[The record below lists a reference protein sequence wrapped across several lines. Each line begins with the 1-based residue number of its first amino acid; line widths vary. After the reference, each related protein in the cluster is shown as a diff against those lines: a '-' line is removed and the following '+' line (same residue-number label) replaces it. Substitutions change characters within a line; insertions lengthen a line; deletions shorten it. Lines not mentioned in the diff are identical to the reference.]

1 MIFTKA
7 RRLLAVVLLFI
18 AAGLVLS
25 AGRLVTREDPLEHA
39 DAIYVLG
46 GTWSLRWLEGADLL
60 REGRGTIILL
70 SPAMRDRGEEALLGR
85 GTPIPRPVDVQ
96 RQLMIDRAHIPAAAI
111 RIVPGEADN
120 TAQEAE
126 AIRPLVAANHWRSV
140 IVITD
145 RSTTRRGGY
154 AMRRALGKD
163 VKVIMR
169 ASRYDAYKP
178 GAWWSTRPMFRMT
191 FYELPKLVAYWFGL
205 RG

>member
-1 MIFTKA
+1 MIFIKS

-18 AAGLVLS
+18 AAGLILS

-46 GTWSLRWLEGADLL
+46 GTWSLRWLEAADLM
-60 REGRGTIILL
+60 REGHSSTIVL
-70 SPAMRDRGEEALLGR
+70 SPAMRDLGEEALMGR

-96 RQLMIDRAHIPAAAI
+96 RQLMIERAHIPAAAI
-111 RIVPGEADN
+111 RIVPGEVDN
-120 TAQEAE
+120 TAQEAD
-126 AIRPLVAANHWRSV
+126 AIRPLVAANHWRSL

-154 AMRRALGKD
+154 AMRRALGDD
-163 VKVIMR
+163 VRVIMR
-169 ASRYDAYKP
+169 ASRYDVYKP
-178 GAWWSTRPMFRMT
+178 GAWWTTRQMFRLT
-191 FYELPKLVAYWFGL
+191 FYEVPKLVAYWFGL

>member
-1 MIFTKA
+1 VFFIKS

-18 AAGLVLS
+18 AAGLFMS
-25 AGRLVTREDPLEHA
+25 AGRFVTKEDPLEHA

-46 GTWSLRWLEGADLL
+46 GTWAKRWLEGADLF
-60 REGRGTIILL
+60 REGYSARIVL
-70 SPAMRDRGEEALLGR
+70 SPEASDAGEIVLKGR
-85 GTPIPRPVDVQ
+85 GTPIPRPVDIQ
-96 RQLMIDRAHIPAAAI
+96 RQMMIERAQIPADAI
-111 RIVPGEADN
+111 QVVPGEVDN

-126 AIRPLVAANHWRSV
+126 AIKPLVLANHWRSL

-154 AMRRALGKD
+154 AMRRVLGPD

-169 ASRYDAYKP
+169 ASRYDTYDP
-178 GAWWSTRPMFRMT
+178 GSWWATRGTFRET
-191 FYELPKLVAYWFGL
+191 FYDFPKLVAYWLGL